1 MQRHLVGVLALIL
14 VAAGLAALWGAGN
27 EATRQNLGAGCLRVG
42 AVLAVLWLA
51 LPDVARPGSRW
62 VVLGLVIAVFIL
74 TKYPKLIVLV
84 LAFLA
89 ALALLRPRLRTY
101 LARR

>member
-14 VAAGLAALWGAGN
+14 VAVGLAALWDADN
-27 EATRQNLGAGCLRVG
+27 EALRQNLGAGCLRVG

-51 LPDVARPGSRW
+51 LPDVVRPGSRW
-62 VVLGLVIAVFIL
+62 VVLGLVIAVFFL
-74 TKYPKLIVLV
+74 TRYPKLIVLV